1 MISAIISAIITAM
14 IAAMISTLISAISR
28 LFQVKSAE
36 LEGVLERKY
45 ERGLHRRLAAA
56 AQVFGQSS
64 HTSRRARA
72 EEQK

>member
-1 MISAIISAIITAM
+1 MISATISAMISAIISAM
-14 IAAMISTLISAISR
+14 ISAISR

-56 AQVFGQSS
+56 TQVFWQFSQP
-64 HTSRRARA
+64 SRRARP
-72 EEQK
+72 EDKK